1 MNIPYKNRSQSPAVD
16 ERLHALI
23 RETTTL
29 ANEAILVATS
39 QYPEFMTVDQVADAL
54 QMSHNTVR
62 SLLNQHKIPGKKLGQ
77 KWIIPREALAKA
89 LIKA

>member
-1 MNIPYKNRSQSPAVD
+1 MNIPYKNRSQSATAD
-16 ERLHALI
+16 ESLHALV

-29 ANEAILVATS
+29 ANNAIIDATS
-39 QYPEFMTVDQVADAL
+39 RYPEFMTVDQVADAL

-77 KWIIPREALAKA
+77 KWHSP
-89 LIKA
+89 